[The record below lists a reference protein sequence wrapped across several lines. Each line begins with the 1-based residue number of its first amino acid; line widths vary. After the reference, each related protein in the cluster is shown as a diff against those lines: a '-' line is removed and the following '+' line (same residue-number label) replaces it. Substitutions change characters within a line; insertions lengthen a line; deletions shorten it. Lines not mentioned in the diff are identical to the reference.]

1 MFALS
6 IFLEGGGNA
15 TDAEDADEPPNKR
28 HRCQQCQSRF
38 FQQRSEITETHPH
51 IMEWFDATAT
61 KEVKKEIIE
70 NCFKK
75 DGRKW
80 TLDLDKPFFKESK
93 HRSGNIMEAY
103 MEL

>member
-6 IFLEGGGNA
+6 IFLEGGGN
-15 TDAEDADEPPNKR
+15 DGSDGGEPQAKKA
-28 HRCQQCQSRF
+28 RCQQCQQRF
-38 FQQRSEITETHPH
+38 FKQRDEIIETHPH
-51 IMEWFDATAT
+51 IMDWFDGAAT

-75 DGRKW
+75 DGKFW
-80 TLDLDKPFFKESK
+80 KLDLDKPFFKESK
-93 HRSGNIMEAY
+93 HRSVNIMEAY